1 MIRATTDSEWL
12 PVFEALASDVRLH
25 IIRLLSEQSMNNKD
39 LADRLGLSGAIV
51 SMHVRKLQEAG
62 LVKSAM
68 VRKDGGTHKMNALA
82 VQGVEVLF
90 PHGAQEARPFHEVVV
105 PIGHYNDHEV
115 YPTCGLA
122 TTSKLIGQFDDPRY
136 FHDPERVQAGIL
148 WFGRGYVEYTLP
160 NFLLSSQQIES
171 IDISLEIGSEAP
183 GVNRDWPSDI
193 TFVLNGRELGTWTS
207 PGDSGEGR
215 GALTPSWWMDTV
227 NQYGYLKVL
236 QVKESGTY
244 LDGQQLSEVGLR
256 DLAIRRHSWTLR
268 LEVKED
274 AVHVGGMTLYGA
286 GFGNYNQEIVFRTYY
301 REQAEQEEE

>member
-1 MIRATTDSEWL
+1 MIRATTDPEWL

-25 IIRLLSEQSMNNKD
+25 IIRLLAEQSMNNKD

-82 VQGVEVLF
+82 APGVEVAF
-90 PHGAQEARPFHEVVV
+90 PQAGGRTARAFHEVIV

-160 NFLLSSQQIES
+160 NYLLSSQRLDEIE
-171 IDISLEIGSEAP
+171 ISLELGSEAP

-193 TFVLNGRELGTWTS
+193 TFVLNGTELGEWTS

-215 GALTPSWWMDTV
+215 GALNPSWWMDSV

-236 QVKESGTY
+236 QVRESGTY
-244 LDGQQLSEVGLR
+244 LDGQRMSDVGLGE
-256 DLAIRRHSWTLR
+256 LAVRRNSWTLR
-268 LEVKED
+268 LEVKQD
-274 AVHVGGMTLYGA
+274 AAHVGGLTLYGA

-301 REQAEQEEE
+301 REPASDEA